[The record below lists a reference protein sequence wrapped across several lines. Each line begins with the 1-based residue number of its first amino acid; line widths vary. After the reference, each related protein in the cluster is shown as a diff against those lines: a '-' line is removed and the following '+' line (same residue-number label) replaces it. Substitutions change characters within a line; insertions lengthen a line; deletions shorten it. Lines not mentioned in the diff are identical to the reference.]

1 MQTSVGPFFYL
12 IAKIHVLQGKHMEK
26 RHQPHD
32 QVIGL
37 LDEPLR
43 NSDRGFAVLPLFEI
57 VQQGTASRVRP
68 TSAMSCER
76 FLYASTRALMGRSP
90 EGCDLRS
97 SIIERSPSRAAAV
110 AACEDIW
117 TSSASSPSAHLAKS
131 TISR

>member
-1 MQTSVGPFFYL
+1 MQTSVGPFFCL

-37 LDEPLR
+37 LDESLR

-68 TSAMSCER
+68 DFRNE
-76 FLYASTRALMGRSP
+76 LPALPVRINKG
-90 EGCDLRS
+90 
-97 SIIERSPSRAAAV
+97 
-110 AACEDIW
+110 
-117 TSSASSPSAHLAKS
+117 AHGS
-131 TISR
+131 VT